1 MYKDKITT
9 KIVGRI
15 QCWGWNSMNEFD
27 SSAFKPSF
35 NESENTGFTIK
46 DATHH
51 TGDIF
56 DLANAFLNIASM
68 SHKKLQKLCFYAK
81 AWYLALYDTNLIDEP
96 FEAWV
101 HGAVQPELHQKYKI
115 YGFGYIPRVLNVSDV
130 PEEFL
135 SFAREIYD
143 SYGELSGDELE
154 ELNHTELPWLEARES
169 LKPWQNSNNII
180 SENTMKE
187 FYRKMM

>member
-1 MYKDKITT
+1 MSKF
-9 KIVGRI
+9 
-15 QCWGWNSMNEFD
+15 NFD
-27 SSAFKPSF
+27 NFKPTF
-35 NESENTGFTIK
+35 EESEASHFTVG
-46 DATHH
+46 DSTHH

-101 HGAVQPELHQKYKI
+101 HGAVQPELYQKYKI
-115 YGFGYIPRVLNVSDV
+115 YGFGYIPRMMDVSDI

-143 SYGELSGDELE
+143 SYGDLSGDELE
-154 ELNHTELPWLEARES
+154 ELNHSERPWLEARGS
-169 LKPWQNSNNII
+169 LKPWQNSERRIGEK
-180 SENTMKE
+180 SMKE
-187 FYRKMM
+187 FYREMM